1 MTLMCL
7 KVVVHTPSFS
17 SCFGVCSALCMKY
30 CSVSKYFT
38 HALALTIFVT
48 SRKRCNTHTHA
59 FNLSEILTGS
69 KSTSRTHTRARV
81 SSGRDLSRLPPLGDR
96 GQFSFSFSLFFLL
109 FLLVTFLF
117 LFLFSFSFSLNRVV
131 IFTF

>member
-7 KVVVHTPSFS
+7 KVIVHTPSFS
-17 SCFGVCSALCMKY
+17 NCFSLDSALCMKY
-30 CSVSKYFT
+30 CSVSKYFA

-59 FNLSEILTGS
+59 FNLSEIPTGS
-69 KSTSRTHTRARV
+69 KNTSRTHTRARV

-117 LFLFSFSFSLNRVV
+117 LFLFSFSFSLIHVL
-131 IFTF
+131 IFTL